1 MTHGPNPRLA
11 FPLSRKV
18 HITTRKQHR
27 FQKDQIKEDG
37 KLELVCRIEEN
48 VIPYHDRGT
57 NKHLSFHED
66 SNLRTLEFVL

>member
-37 KLELVCRIEEN
+37 KLELVCRTEEN
-48 VIPYHDRGT
+48 VIHYHDRGA
-57 NKHLSFHED
+57 NKTSQFP
-66 SNLRTLEFVL
+66 